1 MVTPAAPASLTTTS
15 YAILGLL
22 AVKPWTTYEL
32 AQQMRRALG
41 QFWPRAES
49 KLYEEPKKLVAH
61 GLARATKET
70 TGKRPRTVYSI
81 TAKGRRAMA
90 AWVPQPGAGPV
101 LEFEA
106 LVKLFYAE
114 HGTKQDILATLDR
127 VRAWSD
133 DRHRDSAGISQGV
146 PRRRRRIPRA
156 PAVARAL
163 RPVPRGVRHHGGAL
177 DRVGSERRRDVA
189 RRHHHRR
196 ARARRARSASTTRRG
211 AARTPIAREP
221 GRWGERSPD
230 LVVTAANWARTVSN
244 VRTSAP
250 RSPDEHLHA
259 QNARWRR
266 LIATLTLGPDAIVVL
281 KDVCHLDDD
290 AIIDTLRWAATAL
303 LRAAIDD

>member
-1 MVTPAAPASLTTTS
+1 MATPTPLTTTS

-61 GLARATKET
+61 GLARAAKQT
-70 TGKRPRTVYSI
+70 TGKRTRTVYSI

-90 AWVPQPGAGPV
+90 DWVPQPGAGPV

-133 DRHRDSAGISQGV
+133 DRHEDSIG
-146 PRRRRRIPRA
+146 IPRSYLDGEGA
-156 PAVARAL
+156 FPERLPWLVLCGQFLEEFDIMVERWTEWAASVVATWPDDIAAAE
-163 RPVPRGVRHHGGAL
+163 PEL
-177 DRVGSERRRDVA
+177 DVLEA
-189 RRHHHRR
+189 Q
-196 ARARRARSASTTRRG
+196 ARRAEARPTRTLPTPRND
-211 AARTPIAREP
+211 AR
-221 GRWGERSPD
+221 
-230 LVVTAANWARTVSN
+230 
-244 VRTSAP
+244 P
-250 RSPDEHLHA
+250 RPVH
-259 QNARWRR
+259 R
-266 LIATLTLGPDAIVVL
+266 
-281 KDVCHLDDD
+281 
-290 AIIDTLRWAATAL
+290 
-303 LRAAIDD
+303 